1 MEEIFIG
8 GRGPIREGRKS
19 LSLREVSQKV
29 EQLSQRREA
38 SSTDPTTSPRTAHE
52 AISSRSFDELL
63 KKLSKSSSSWVQH
76 RDRAKTSL
84 GLVLT
89 YPSLWEG

>member
-19 LSLREVSQKV
+19 LSLREVAQKV

-38 SSTDPTTSPRTAHE
+38 GSIDPTTSPRIAHE
-52 AISSRSFDELL
+52 AISSQIFDELL
-63 KKLSKSSSSWVQH
+63 KNLPNMALRGCNIGTKRRL
-76 RDRAKTSL
+76 R
-84 GLVLT
+84 
-89 YPSLWEG
+89 